1 LIVICQHA
9 LASAA
14 RRKAELRQGELIRR
28 YHEVVNTMNAFPV
41 YIGLNSFFKSIVV
54 EHLEKLEDYER
65 SRRYGEAA
73 EIANAIGKRFENIG
87 EGALALLWYVFA
99 IQHPGLKTKALAE
112 FCSDL
117 AKAQEMA
124 GYREDAIET
133 LRFVKEL
140 VGESRE
146 LDLRIWDLS
155 REKSRFASLLRHKEY
170 VGTKKD

>member
-1 LIVICQHA
+1 MIGWIQDGVEGRGFWATVRSYLLGIVLVTAATGMLRLAVGRDNASIYLPAVAALIVICQNA
-9 LASAA
+9 LPSAA

-87 EGALALLWYVFA
+87 EGALALL
-99 IQHPGLKTKALAE
+99 
-112 FCSDL
+112 
-117 AKAQEMA
+117 
-124 GYREDAIET
+124 
-133 LRFVKEL
+133 
-140 VGESRE
+140 
-146 LDLRIWDLS
+146 
-155 REKSRFASLLRHKEY
+155 
-170 VGTKKD
+170 